1 MKNGK
6 TFAAIAALIVS
17 ALVFA
22 PAVMAEEAQQDQQ
35 PRLGLYGGISGGL
48 ANHDDTDQA
57 AWSLHTWFR
66 PFTWGAIQ
74 MGYSDL
80 GDDVNGFHALAM
92 PMIPLPAGFTL
103 TGNVGVFIQTA
114 DNSDRDD
121 MLTYGGGFMYDIPE
135 DAIGI
140 DNFLVRFDYERYE
153 DGGDSINNFL
163 VGFAYRFGILG
174 G

>member
-1 MKNGK
+1 MKHGK
-6 TFAAIAALIVS
+6 TFATIAALIVS

-22 PAVMAEEAQQDQQ
+22 PAVMAEDE
-35 PRLGLYGGISGGL
+35 PKEKETYRGLYAGISGGV

-57 AWSLHTWFR
+57 AWSLHAWYR
-66 PFTWGAIQ
+66 PYNWGAIQ

-92 PMIPLPAGFTL
+92 PMVALPAGWTL
-103 TGNVGVFIQTA
+103 MGTVGVFIHTA
-114 DNSDRDD
+114 DDDNNRDT
-121 MLTYGGGFMYDIPE
+121 LVTYGGGFMYDIPKE
-135 DAIGI
+135 SIGI
-140 DNFLVRFDYERYE
+140 DNFILRVDYERYD

-163 VGFAYRFGILG
+163 VGFAYRFGIG